1 MSQVLDVI
9 TDKSLTYHQ
18 QILELAAV
26 AGNSEKVLQ
35 YGDGAETLIK
45 ENVICTMFE
54 GEIPYRP
61 RYVVPDYQKLMEKGC
76 KFLELAPPQNIWE
89 ATNTLLIFYKHVPS
103 ITSFPVYLGN
113 IDTLL
118 QPYVKDEDE
127 AYLAIKLFLQH
138 IDRTLTNSFVHA
150 NIGPEDTT
158 AGRLILKAT
167 EELEC
172 SIPNITLKYEEGVT
186 SKELAKLSALV
197 ALKTAKPSFANHKLY
212 KKDFGTNQYAI
223 VSCYNGFNIGGGGY
237 TLVRLILSNL
247 AKKATSVEDFL
258 ENQLPMG
265 ARETLHVIDERSR
278 FVREESTFFSSNFL
292 VKEGFVS
299 ADLFAGMLGVVGLA
313 EAVNTLL
320 NKTELAERFGHGE
333 EANKLGLTIIE
344 RLNDL
349 VKEHHCPYVTCF
361 NGNHFLHAQVGLDVD
376 EGFSPGCRI
385 PVGEE
390 PELMEHILQSAP
402 FHKYFFNGI
411 GDIFVLEE
419 TYQKHP
425 DSLVHIVK
433 GAFDNGLRYF
443 SAYGVGGDVV
453 RVTGYLAK
461 RSEVERLE
469 NGEAVLNNA
478 TIFAKGA
485 KNNGKAFDRREE
497 RYEDGNQ

>member
-1 MSQVLDVI
+1 MSQVLNI
-9 TDKSLTYHQ
+9 IKDKTLTYHQ
-18 QILELAAV
+18 QILELASY
-26 AGNSEKVLQ
+26 AGNSEKVLN
-35 YGDGAETLIK
+35 YGEKAEQLINEK
-45 ENVICTMFE
+45 VICTMFE

-61 RYVVPDYQKLMEKGC
+61 RYVVPDYQKLMTGGC
-76 KFLELAPPQNIWE
+76 KFLELDPPKNIWE
-89 ATNTLLIFYKHVPS
+89 ATNALLIFYKHVPS

-118 QPYVKDEDE
+118 QPYVKDEEE

-150 NIGPEDTT
+150 NIGPKDTV

-167 EELEC
+167 EELQC

-186 SKELAKLSALV
+186 SDEFMELSAAV
-197 ALKTAKPSFANHKLY
+197 ALKTAKPSFADHTQY
-212 KKDFGTNQYAI
+212 TKDFGTDQYAI

-237 TLVRLILSNL
+237 TLVRLVLSNL

-258 ENQLPMG
+258 ENQLPIG
-265 ARETLHVIDERSR
+265 ARETLRVIDERSR

-299 ADLFAGMLGVVGLA
+299 EDLFAGMFGVVGLA
-313 EAVNTLL
+313 EAVNALL
-320 NKTELAERFGHGE
+320 NKTEAFECFGKGE
-333 EANKLGLTIIE
+333 EANKLGLKIID
-344 RLNDL
+344 RLSEL
-349 VKEHHCPYVTCF
+349 VKQHKCPYVTYKD
-361 NGNHFLHAQVGLDVD
+361 GNHFLHAQVGLDSD

-390 PELMEHILQSAP
+390 PDLMEHILQSAP

-411 GDIFVLEE
+411 GDIFVFEE

-425 DSLVHIVK
+425 EALVRIVK
-433 GAFDNGLRYF
+433 GAFDNGLHYF
-443 SAYGVGGDVV
+443 SAYGAGGDVI

-469 NGEAVLNNA
+469 KGEAVVNNA
-478 TIFAKGA
+478 AIFAKGA
-485 KNNGKAFDRREE
+485 KNNGNAFNRKERR
-497 RYEDGNQ
+497 YMDAN

>member
-1 MSQVLDVI
+1 MSKVLDIVK
-9 TDKSLTYHQ
+9 DKSLTYHQ

-26 AGNSEKVLQ
+26 AGNSEKVLH
-35 YGDGAETLIK
+35 YGETAEELIK
-45 ENVICTMFE
+45 ENIICTMFE

-61 RYVVPDYQKLMEKGC
+61 RYIVPDYQKLMTEGC
-76 KFLELAPPQNIWE
+76 KFLELDPPNNIWE
-89 ATNTLLIFYKHVPS
+89 ATNALLIFYKHVPS

-118 QPYVKDEDE
+118 QPFVKDETE

-150 NIGPEDTT
+150 NIGPNDSV

-167 EELEC
+167 EELQC
-172 SIPNITLKYEEGVT
+172 SMPNITLKYEEGVT
-186 SKELAKLSALV
+186 SNEFMELSASV
-197 ALKTAKPSFANHKLY
+197 ALKTAKPSFADHTKY
-212 KKDFGTNQYAI
+212 KKAFGTDKYAI

-237 TLVRLILSNL
+237 TLVRLVLSNL
-247 AKKATSVEDFL
+247 AKKATCVEDFL

-265 ARETLHVIDERSR
+265 ARETLGVIDERSR
-278 FVREESTFFSSNFL
+278 FVREESTFFTSNFL

-299 ADLFAGMLGVVGLA
+299 QDLFAGMLGVVGLA

-320 NKTELAERFGHGE
+320 NKTEIAERFGHGE
-333 EANKLGLTIIE
+333 EANKLGLRIIE
-344 RLNDL
+344 RLSEL
-349 VKEHHCPYVTCF
+349 VKEHHSPYVNCF
-361 NGNHFLHAQVGLDVD
+361 DGNHFLHAQVGLDTD
-376 EGFSPGCRI
+376 DGCSPGCRI

-390 PELMEHILQSAP
+390 PDLMEHILQSAP
-402 FHKYFFNGI
+402 FHKYFINGI
-411 GDIFVLEE
+411 GDIFVFEE

-425 DSLVHIVK
+425 EALVRIVK
-433 GAFDNGLRYF
+433 GAFDNGIHYF

-469 NGEAVLNNA
+469 SGEAVLNNA
-478 TIFAKGA
+478 AIFAKGA
-485 KNNGKAFDRREE
+485 KNNGKAFDRKE
-497 RYEDGNQ
+497 RRYGDVD